1 MEVKAYLASRAS
13 AMMPAAMGAE
23 ADVPVWLSLENC
35 QMINHLN
42 TLSPLLGM
50 IKTNKKQHVSV
61 LWFVFVSLEIEICSF
76 HCEVFFGD
84 KLLVFENQY
93 LPF

>member
-1 MEVKAYLASRAS
+1 MLFNHNLSS
-13 AMMPAAMGAE
+13 G
-23 ADVPVWLSLENC
+23 DVPVWLSLENC